1 MVPKCSIYH
10 YMRSECWC
18 SVCVCVCGEGVT
30 TFMKHVMS
38 YVVSGWTD
46 GLELIDAGWS
56 GFNAVWLVAD
66 RMWHWFGLK
75 NLDLEWFLPSVDME
89 GCIDVHHGSHFK
101 LISPRLCVCVC
112 VAWQQCRRLLKC
124 EIVRRFLHCTSLAT
138 HCPSLIPDK
147 LLKC

>member
-46 GLELIDAGWS
+46 GLELTDAGWS
-56 GFNAVWLVAD
+56 GFNAVWLVAY

-75 NLDLEWFLPSVDME
+75 NIDLEWFLPSVDME

-112 VAWQQCRRLLKC
+112 VCGVAAVPEATQVWNRATVSPLHFISHTLPISHSWQ
-124 EIVRRFLHCTSLAT
+124 VA
-138 HCPSLIPDK
+138 
-147 LLKC
+147 